1 MHPVVV
7 GLAVAAVLAVCVHG
21 AAVMV
26 SMSTFVDEVIVPNA
40 QDGFTCS
47 FDVFEGGKNESQ
59 SHTWLISG
67 VMQVLKN
74 YHAKVLDGELVRPKR
89 KPILT
94 IAIQRHQLIAAQLT
108 YTATHNTTRFIV
120 FDVKRDLDLLC
131 IELLAIHRQISV
143 LLPIPVESQQV
154 LTARHKTEYLERYLS
169 VAIPVPN
176 HDVADVFQNKAS
188 FAQFLRAK
196 GFGNFLPA
204 TYKDASS
211 VIYPAF
217 IKENDLGFGNGI
229 TIVNNIDELIA
240 VKKNITSGYTIQEA
254 ISCPTEPA
262 VMFVSRHGQL
272 LGAVCT
278 VDKQS
283 KSLFVAGMKDAP
295 NPQFVHCGHL
305 ERVFPIMDLLH
316 RIVRTAGFNGNGCVN
331 YKYTPQTMTQEALDA
346 YMHDIP
352 TVLPGEAVP
361 LYTWFGDRRLL
372 VEGAQYE
379 AAARVFEVNPRVCG
393 PVKDQDVLIDMIRLY
408 MDDFY
413 L

>member
-1 MHPVVV
+1 MLQHQRPVRSSGGAPPSKGIRNGSTLHLMPNSSLTPLQRQIYWSAPSPVIERGRRRTAF
-7 GLAVAAVLAVCVHG
+7 GLLLVLGVERLLREGRLRGPQARLAMAQAQAARLLAAPVTG
-21 AAVMV
+21 AAWKTRRGDVLRHDG
-26 SMSTFVDEVIVPNA
+26 DELAAALVA
-40 QDGFTCS
+40 KAMGDETELSAGAC
-47 FDVFEGGKNESQ
+47 
-59 SHTWLISG
+59 LISSC
-67 VMQVLKN
+67 
-74 YHAKVLDGELVRPKR
+74 
-89 KPILT
+89 
-94 IAIQRHQLIAAQLT
+94 
-108 YTATHNTTRFIV
+108 
-120 FDVKRDLDLLC
+120 DLLDEIC
-131 IELLAIHRQISV
+131 DW
-143 LLPIPVESQQV
+143 
-154 LTARHKTEYLERYLS
+154 LS
-169 VAIPVPN
+169 
-176 HDVADVFQNKAS
+176 D
-188 FAQFLRAK
+188 
-196 GFGNFLPA
+196 
-204 TYKDASS
+204 
-211 VIYPAF
+211 
-217 IKENDLGFGNGI
+217 
-229 TIVNNIDELIA
+229 
-240 VKKNITSGYTIQEA
+240 
-254 ISCPTEPA
+254 
-262 VMFVSRHGQL
+262 GQL

-295 NPQFVHCGHL
+295 NPQFVHCSHL

-331 YKYTPQTMTQEALDA
+331 FKYTPQTMTQEALDA